1 MLSCFRHRGMY
12 VYINLYHAT
21 HLASTMVFIPIFSKC
36 WYAQGSGLVFVM
48 YILLNDRTWNRPLL
62 WLLSRHLSLAQQ
74 YLGRVNREVAFRS
87 QWVRSPGLSAL
98 RWAGALSIIR
108 NVCSSW
114 LSRRLTSIKN
124 ALKSSLFIPPIWAV
138 WFTQKK
144 SWHFY
149 QADRQP
155 DDTLILQL
163 QSFHHRRPRLIPPPI
178 YPS

>member
-36 WYAQGSGLVFVM
+36 WYALGSGLVFVM

-98 RWAGALSIIR
+98 RWAGALSRIR
-108 NVCSSW
+108 NVCLSW
-114 LSRRLTSIKN
+114 LSRRPTSIKTHWN
-124 ALKSSLFIPPIWAV
+124 FPCSSRQFQLCGLH
-138 WFTQKK
+138 QKNRDISTK
-144 SWHFY
+144 
-149 QADRQP
+149 
-155 DDTLILQL
+155 LIGNLTIR
-163 QSFHHRRPRLIPPPI
+163 SFSN
-178 YPS
+178 YSPSTTWGPA

>member
-1 MLSCFRHRGMY
+1 MSWY
-12 VYINLYHAT
+12 VRLHKSVPCYTFGNRYGIHTDL
-21 HLASTMVFIPIFSKC
+21 LQV
-36 WYAQGSGLVFVM
+36 LVCLGFWPRFCHVL
-48 YILLNDRTWNRPLL
+48 LLNDKTWNSPLL
-62 WLLSRHLSLAQQ
+62 WLLSRHLSLVQQ

-163 QSFHHRRPRLIPPPI
+163 QPFHHMRPSLTPPPI